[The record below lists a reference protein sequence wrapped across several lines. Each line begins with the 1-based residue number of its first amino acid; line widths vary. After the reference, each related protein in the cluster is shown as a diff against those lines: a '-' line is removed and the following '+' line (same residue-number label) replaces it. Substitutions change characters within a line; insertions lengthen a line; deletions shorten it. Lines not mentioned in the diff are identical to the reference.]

1 VLRAQNGETEE
12 DDEYSDESELTVY
25 KQQRDAL
32 YRKALEAGSKKIG
45 KILFFCQM
53 KESTA
58 LERCCYDYILLYRWR
73 GFLLRGGGEGT

>member
-1 VLRAQNGETEE
+1 VVRAQNGETEE

-45 KILFFCQM
+45 KILFF
-53 KESTA
+53 
-58 LERCCYDYILLYRWR
+58 YY
-73 GFLLRGGGEGT
+73 

>member
-1 VLRAQNGETEE
+1 VVRAQNGEIEE

-45 KILFFCQM
+45 KILFF
-53 KESTA
+53 
-58 LERCCYDYILLYRWR
+58 LNERKYCTRKMSLRLYTS
-73 GFLLRGGGEGT
+73 L